1 MFTIPEENGNQL
13 LFNQKEVDKIANG
26 YLEETTKKLR
36 ETIAERDSVI
46 EKQNIEIHKLA
57 EEKVKML
64 KEIEELKLE
73 LQKEKENKITITEE
87 KLGYF

>member
-1 MFTIPEENGNQL
+1 M
-13 LFNQKEVDKIANG
+13 DKIANG

-46 EKQNIEIHKLA
+46 EKQNIEINKLA

-87 KLGYF
+87 KLGYFWTQAMIVITQHI

>member
-1 MFTIPEENGNQL
+1 M
-13 LFNQKEVDKIANG
+13 DKIANG

-46 EKQNIEIHKLA
+46 EKQNIEINKLA

>member
-1 MFTIPEENGNQL
+1 
-13 LFNQKEVDKIANG
+13 VDKIANG

>member
-1 MFTIPEENGNQL
+1 M
-13 LFNQKEVDKIANG
+13 DKIANG

-73 LQKEKENKITITEE
+73 LQKEKESKITITEE

>member
-1 MFTIPEENGNQL
+1 M
-13 LFNQKEVDKIANG
+13 DKIANG

-87 KLGYF
+87 KLGYFWTQAMIVIAQHI

>member
-1 MFTIPEENGNQL
+1 M
-13 LFNQKEVDKIANG
+13 DKIANG

>member
-1 MFTIPEENGNQL
+1 M
-13 LFNQKEVDKIANG
+13 DKIANG

-46 EKQNIEIHKLA
+46 EKQNIEINKLA

-73 LQKEKENKITITEE
+73 LQKEKESKITITEE